1 MPTGDSIR
9 IGLREDS
16 PSRTAAGVAFRRA
29 AHQVLD
35 RPPVF
40 DDPLAR
46 LVLGS
51 EAQAILDTD
60 PRRGNDGVASSYLR
74 AFLAVRSRVAED
86 RVAAAVASGV
96 RQYVVLGAGLDT
108 FACRNPFPDLRVFEV
123 DHPGTQAWKLERLR
137 AAGLIA
143 SPKTVYVPVDFEA
156 QTVARELAEHGFD
169 PASPTAVSWLGVV
182 PYLEERTV
190 WATLEWAVGVVGA
203 QGHIV
208 FDYGS
213 QPRWWQ
219 FGQRAVLRRLAA
231 RVAAAGE
238 PFRTR
243 LQPAYVRHR
252 LTAMGFTAVTDLD
265 SRELNRQYFVGRRD
279 GLRVGGS
286 GHVVI
291 AARKRLR

>member
-1 MPTGDSIR
+1 M
-9 IGLREDS
+9 REDS
-16 PSRTAAGVAFRRA
+16 PSRTAAGVALRRA

-40 DDPLAR
+40 SDPLAR
-46 LVLGS
+46 LVLS
-51 EAQAILDTD
+51 PEAQASLEAD
-60 PRRGNDGVASSYLR
+60 PRQRSDGVVSARLR

-86 RVAAAVASGV
+86 SVAAAVASGV

-156 QTVARELAEHGFD
+156 QTVARELVSHGFD

-182 PYLEERTV
+182 PYLEEQTV
-190 WATLEWAVGVVGA
+190 WATLEWAAGVVGA
-203 QGHIV
+203 LGHIV

-213 QPRWWQ
+213 KPPWWR
-219 FGQRAVLRRLAA
+219 FGQRAAIRRLAA
-231 RVAAAGE
+231 RVASLGE
-238 PFRTR
+238 PFRTW
-243 LQPAYVRHR
+243 LKPAAVRHR
-252 LTAMGFTAVTDLD
+252 LTSMGFRAVTDFD
-265 SRELNRQYFVGRRD
+265 SSELNRRYFAGRED
-279 GLRVGGS
+279 GLRVGGT

-291 AARKRLR
+291 AAMSR